1 MKKRNYKRPMLKD
14 LSVESRKELLETSR
28 KTKTNRPS
36 KGMRKHTRK
45 LKQEARRI
53 AIPGTDDKKKKRPAL

>member
-1 MKKRNYKRPMLKD
+1 MDTTP
-14 LSVESRKELLETSR
+14 S
-28 KTKTNRPS
+28 KTKTKRLS